1 MNLIFRPV
9 SAIAAISFAACLMLA
24 PSTAA
29 AEAAQDP
36 AWEKFT
42 SARRVFQIRLCE
54 LASRRWPEYASFF
67 AAHRDLQL
75 AYIERRGMVFYHLL
89 AVEPSRVVRDQGGEK
104 FLNFSWTEKEEKKFF
119 GEIAGYAALSAEIA
133 NLKSVNAKFK
143 KRDLLRDRFS
153 RLEIDPE
160 YLGLMREMS
169 RSIAEAERALALSLP
184 ASSPAA
190 AAPQAPAPVS

>member
-1 MNLIFRPV
+1 MNPIFRPV
-9 SAIAAISFAACLMLA
+9 SVIAAASFAAALTLA
-24 PSTAA
+24 PFAA
-29 AEAAQDP
+29 AVESAPDP

-89 AVEPSRVVRDQGGEK
+89 SVDPSRVVRDQGGEK
-104 FLNFSWTEKEEKKFF
+104 FLNFSWTEEEEKKFF
-119 GEIAGYAALSAEIA
+119 GEIAGYAGLSAEIA
-133 NLKSVNAKFK
+133 KLKAANAKFK
-143 KRDLLRDRFS
+143 KRDILRDRFA

-169 RSIAEAERALALSLP
+169 RSIAEAERALALSLRP
-184 ASSPAA
+184 SQPAA
-190 AAPQAPAPVS
+190 APSQVTTPAS

>member
-1 MNLIFRPV
+1 MNPIFRPV
-9 SAIAAISFAACLMLA
+9 SAIAAASFAAALMLA
-24 PSTAA
+24 PLA
-29 AEAAQDP
+29 AEAESTQDP

-54 LASRRWPEYASFF
+54 LASRRWPEYAAFF

-75 AYIERRGMVFYHLL
+75 AFIERRGMVFYRLL
-89 AVEPSRVVRDQGGEK
+89 AVDPSRVVRDQGGEK
-104 FLNFSWTEKEEKKFF
+104 FLNFSWTEDEEKKFF
-119 GEIAGYAALSAEIA
+119 GEIAGYAGLSSEIA
-133 NLKSVNAKFK
+133 TLKAINAKFK
-143 KRDLLRDRFS
+143 KRDILRDRFS

-184 ASSPAA
+184 ASNP
-190 AAPQAPAPVS
+190 APAPSQVPTPVS